1 MKNTMY
7 DDKNL
12 CTYISMYIFIYIHY
26 YKYIKHGVSLAFQV
40 CGVFVFFLNPGNN
53 GFGNFFFL
61 LLFSM

>member
-40 CGVFVFFLNPGNN
+40 CGVFVFF
-53 GFGNFFFL
+53 
-61 LLFSM
+61 